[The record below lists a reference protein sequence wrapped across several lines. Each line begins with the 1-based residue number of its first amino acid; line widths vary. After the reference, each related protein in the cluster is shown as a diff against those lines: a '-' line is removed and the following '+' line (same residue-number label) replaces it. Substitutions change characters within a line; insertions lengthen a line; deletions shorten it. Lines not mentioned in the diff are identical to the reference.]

1 MNNIRLYSTHC
12 PKCRVVEKKL
22 EQAQIQYDLIDAK
35 ENPKVIEE
43 LTALGVQQMPVLM
56 VDDAK
61 ENDELTFDEVLM
73 VDDKILGFSEI
84 IKWIGAR

>member
-35 ENPKVIEE
+35 ENPEVIEE
-43 LTALGVQQMPVLM
+43 LTALGVQQMPVLII
-56 VDDAK
+56 
-61 ENDELTFDEVLM
+61 
-73 VDDKILGFSEI
+73 DDKILGFSEI

>member
-43 LTALGVQQMPVLM
+43 LTALGVQQMPVLI
-56 VDDAK
+56 
-61 ENDELTFDEVLM
+61 

>member
-35 ENPKVIEE
+35 ENPEVIEE
-43 LTALGVQQMPVLM
+43 LTALGIQQMPVLI
-56 VDDAK
+56 
-61 ENDELTFDEVLM
+61 

>member
-35 ENPKVIEE
+35 ENPEVIEE
-43 LTALGVQQMPVLM
+43 LTALGIQQMP
-56 VDDAK
+56 
-61 ENDELTFDEVLM
+61 VLM

>member
-35 ENPKVIEE
+35 ENPEVIEE

-56 VDDAK
+56 I
-61 ENDELTFDEVLM
+61 
-73 VDDKILGFSEI
+73 DDKILGFSEI

>member
-35 ENPKVIEE
+35 ENPKIIEE
-43 LTALGVQQMPVLM
+43 LTALGVQQMP
-56 VDDAK
+56 
-61 ENDELTFDEVLM
+61 VLM

>member
-56 VDDAK
+56 VDD
-61 ENDELTFDEVLM
+61 
-73 VDDKILGFSEI
+73 KILGFSEI

>member
-35 ENPKVIEE
+35 ENPEVIEE
-43 LTALGVQQMPVLM
+43 LTALGVQQMPVLI
-56 VDDAK
+56 
-61 ENDELTFDEVLM
+61 